1 VATRDVSIVI
11 ATYNRS
17 AVLREVLDV
26 LRLQTVRTWE
36 AIVVGDGCTDDT
48 ADVVAAFGDPRLRF
62 VNLDRNHG
70 EQSAPNNAGVS
81 LATGRALAFL
91 NHDDFWRPD
100 HLERSLAHLDATGA
114 DLVYSWIANLLP
126 GEDETVVLLGVS
138 PGGAYT
144 PAAIVPASSWVMR
157 RELAGRVGPWRS
169 GWTIRL
175 SPSQDWLW
183 RAAKLGAQLREL
195 PRVSVIGFP
204 SGSRPG
210 SYADSG
216 AAEHARWRARLQSDP
231 AWPEAILTRYIR
243 TQADGGRLPP
253 SARPA
258 RQVSWALRNAG
269 SAAVASA
276 GLHPLAVWTAIRHP
290 GPGGFLTWL
299 RKRRGLPA
307 RGSRMT

>member
-1 VATRDVSIVI
+1 
-11 ATYNRS
+11 
-17 AVLREVLDV
+17 
-26 LRLQTVRTWE
+26 
-36 AIVVGDGCTDDT
+36 
-48 ADVVAAFGDPRLRF
+48 
-62 VNLDRNHG
+62 
-70 EQSAPNNAGVS
+70 
-81 LATGRALAFL
+81 
-91 NHDDFWRPD
+91 
-100 HLERSLAHLDATGA
+100 
-114 DLVYSWIANLLP
+114 
-126 GEDETVVLLGVS
+126 
-138 PGGAYT
+138 
-144 PAAIVPASSWVMR
+144 MR

-210 SYADSG
+210 SYAASG